1 MRLPR
6 LREANLWRS
15 VRRLVFSLVTIG
27 VLLAG
32 IGSQPLAAAATSLDL
47 VATAYG
53 PSLADNY
60 PYPPVDFFGHALRSG
75 DIAVDPKVIP
85 LGSVLRITGYTSP
98 YLPSGGMTGVACD
111 EGDAIQGNRIDIF
124 INASDSAVSS
134 FGMQNVTA
142 TLVGRDLAQC

>member
-6 LREANLWRS
+6 RPKGKWWRGAVGFAVSFAS
-15 VRRLVFSLVTIG
+15 VG

-32 IGSQPLAAAATSLDL
+32 LGSPHLAAATSLDL

-60 PYPPVDFFGHALRSG
+60 PYPPVDFFGHRLRPG
-75 DIAVDPKVIP
+75 DIAVDPNVIP

-98 YLPSGGMTGVACD
+98 YLPTTGMIGVACD

-124 INASDSAVSS
+124 MNGSESEVAS
-134 FGMQNVTA
+134 FGIQKVTA
-142 TLVGRDLAQC
+142 TIVGRDLAQC